1 MGRINNFLKRGILKA
16 RPTKCFSRCIRVAI
30 RLKKEILYLDSPFH
44 GNDNFNG
51 NSEAKPSENSF
62 RIKKGF
68 FNKLNAS
75 SLTEV
80 LVATTILVVV
90 FVISLGTLNNMMM
103 STVKKETHVLET
115 KIEKMS
121 YQYKNKQL
129 KIPVSYTEDEF
140 SFSIEKIVQNDMQ
153 FIEFTIT
160 NSTSKKTLS
169 KKQFFD
175 KTE

>member
-1 MGRINNFLKRGILKA
+1 
-16 RPTKCFSRCIRVAI
+16 
-30 RLKKEILYLDSPFH
+30 
-44 GNDNFNG
+44 
-51 NSEAKPSENSF
+51 
-62 RIKKGF
+62 
-68 FNKLNAS
+68 
-75 SLTEV
+75 
-80 LVATTILVVV
+80 VVV

-121 YQYKNKQL
+121 YQYKNKKL
-129 KIPVSYTEDEF
+129 KIPVSYVEDEF
-140 SFSIEKIVQNDMQ
+140 TISIEKIVQNDMQ

-175 KTE
+175 ETE